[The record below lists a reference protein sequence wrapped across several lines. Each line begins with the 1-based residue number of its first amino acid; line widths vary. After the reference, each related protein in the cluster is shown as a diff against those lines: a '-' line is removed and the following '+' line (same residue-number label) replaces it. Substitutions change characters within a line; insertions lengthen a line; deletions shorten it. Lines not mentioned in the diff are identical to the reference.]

1 MRDGREKLLR
11 KTAETGCWERLPR
24 KTVAKGCCE
33 KLLKKAASF
42 AQSGSGGPRRETTLS
57 SLSGHRTSKTLVK
70 RKYKLAEQ
78 HFHHLAVLA
87 ATRCGG
93 RDTCVGC

>member
-70 RKYKLAEQ
+70 RKKQARR
-78 HFHHLAVLA
+78 
-87 ATRCGG
+87 ATFSSLGSFG
-93 RDTCVGC
+93 SDPLWWA